1 MHEVLQEDQELFLY
15 LNNLGDRRF
24 DNFWLMVSETWIWVP
39 LYVIFLYL
47 LYKQYKLKNLL
58 YILVFIA
65 LGVTVSDQL
74 SGIFKYGIA
83 RLRPCHEPGLE
94 DLMREVK
101 CGGQFGFYSAH
112 ASNTFFIATFM
123 SIMLRN
129 KLKFLPW
136 ILFAWAA
143 MVSYSR
149 IYLGVHY
156 PADILMGAA
165 MGFFIGGFFAT
176 LSLKVI
182 HKRKISQNLASR
194 N

>member
-1 MHEVLQEDQELFLY
+1 MHEILQEDQELFLY
-15 LNNLGDRRF
+15 LNNLGDSRF
-24 DNFWLMVSETWIWVP
+24 DNFWIMVSESWLWIP
-39 LYVIFLYL
+39 LYAIFLYL
-47 LYKQYKLKNLL
+47 LYKHYRLRNMLF
-58 YILVFIA
+58 ILIFIT

-83 RLRPCHEPGLE
+83 RLRPCHEPAL
-94 DLMREVK
+94 DHMMREVK

-123 SIMLRN
+123 SIL
-129 KLKFLPW
+129 LKKYYRFLPW

-156 PADILMGAA
+156 PADILMGTA
-165 MGFFIGGFFAT
+165 MGILIGGFFAT
-176 LSLKVI
+176 LSLNVI
-182 HKRKISQNLASR
+182 RKRKALK
-194 N
+194 